1 MRRFSL
7 TIPFLVTGVC
17 LYFAFVFGR
26 EAIAILTSP
35 IGGLENPVFARAV
48 YDIGHVAGLEPMGL
62 LRLAAF
68 LATVKLAT
76 AVLFALHLLD
86 RFNPLRTGEINHE
99 LLDTAALLCVCV
111 TTVLAS
117 PALLEAAPQ
126 LLAPHRPAL
135 WLAGLA
141 ATLSMIERGVQQEA
155 PRPVR
160 VKAQCALPPRRMNV
174 SALRWDYLRREASGL

>member
-17 LYFAFVFGR
+17 FYFAVVFGR
-26 EAIAILTSP
+26 EAIAVLTSP
-35 IGGLENPVFARAV
+35 SGGLENPVFARAV
-48 YDIGHVAGLEPMGL
+48 YGIGLLAGLETKGL

-68 LATVKLAT
+68 LATLKLAT

-86 RFNPLRTGEINHE
+86 RFNPLRTAEINHE

-111 TTVLAS
+111 TAVLAS
-117 PALLEAAPQ
+117 PALLEVAPQ

-141 ATLSMIERGVQQEA
+141 ATLSMIERAAQEET
-155 PRPVR
+155 PQPVR
-160 VKAQCALPPRRMNV
+160 VTSRCALPPRRMNV
-174 SALRWDYLRREASGL
+174 SARRWDYLRREAKGL